1 MLDKGNVKMSNELSS
16 SEENM
21 TWNDE
26 TVYEVRRVRDEHAEK
41 FNYDVSAICAD
52 IRQKQAESKRKVV
65 SLEKNES
72 EKKTPDF
79 LQAA

>member
-1 MLDKGNVKMSNELSS
+1 
-16 SEENM
+16 M

-26 TVYEVRRVRDEHAEK
+26 IVDEVRRARREHAEK
-41 FNYDVSAICAD
+41 FNYDISAICAD

-65 SLEKNES
+65 SLEQKETEKNES
-72 EKKTPDF
+72 DI